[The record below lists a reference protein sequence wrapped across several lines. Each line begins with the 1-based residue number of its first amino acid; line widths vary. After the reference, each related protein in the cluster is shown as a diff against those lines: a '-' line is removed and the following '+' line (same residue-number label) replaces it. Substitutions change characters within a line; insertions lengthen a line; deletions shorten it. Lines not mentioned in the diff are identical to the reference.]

1 MNQILEGNTTTSAED
16 SVMINGDL
24 LSLNE
29 ETTSA
34 HFKQF
39 KGVINSMEDTDCNR
53 IPKGFEDLTVFSEC
67 KPGLLTS
74 LTQVLKIGRTM
85 MLTAFQLWSQI

>member
-29 ETTSA
+29 EAASA

-39 KGVINSMEDTDCNR
+39 KGVINSMEDTDCNC
-53 IPKGFEDLTVFSEC
+53 IPKGIEDLTVFSEY
-67 KPGLLTS
+67 KPGPS
-74 LTQVLKIGRTM
+74 LH
-85 MLTAFQLWSQI
+85 